1 MERAACIGTALCTF
15 PKGIRAA
22 TGSVKVFFDNCTSP
36 VLAATLDGFIRSA
49 SHSAHHIKDLPCGRD
64 ATDLEWIE
72 MLARERG
79 VWMVVTGDDRIR
91 KNKATRAAYR
101 DAELSGFV
109 LARAYQ
115 KTPMHKVASF
125 ILWRWPE
132 MNQLFGL
139 VGGGALYE
147 LPMNRSRKI
156 KPLPL

>member
-1 MERAACIGTALCTF
+1 
-15 PKGIRAA
+15 
-22 TGSVKVFFDNCTSP
+22 VKVFFDNCTSP
-36 VLAATLDGFIRSA
+36 VLAATLDGFIRNDG
-49 SHSAHHIKDLPCGRD
+49 HSAYHIKDLPCGRH

-72 MLARERG
+72 ALARERG

-101 DAELSGFV
+101 AAGLSGFV

-132 MNQLFGL
+132 MEQLFGL
-139 VGGGALYE
+139 VGGAALYE

-156 KPLPL
+156 NSLPL